1 MPIAVRSCRI
11 WSNTARPFEGCD
23 AWPVTGMVHTADH
36 PKALVASAA
45 CHGHPEN
52 HALWQNQN

>member
-11 WSNTARPFEGCD
+11 WSSTARPFENCD
-23 AWPVTGMVHTADH
+23 ALPATGMGLTDDAQ
-36 PKALVASAA
+36 KALVASAA

-52 HALWQNQN
+52 HALWQNRN